1 MYHFGH
7 IIVLLE
13 ETMDQRSMYSSASQ
27 PSVLQTNKVLRNT
40 YMLLAMTLAFSAVCA
55 GIAMAVGI
63 SPMMSLVMTIGAF
76 ITLFVVQKKAD
87 SASGIYWV
95 FAFTGLMGASL
106 GYTLNFYLGVAGPGL
121 IMEALGATA
130 LVFFALSGYALT
142 TKKDFSFMGG
152 FLVVGL
158 VVVLVAAIANIFFAV
173 PAVSLAISAA
183 IVFIMSGFILFDTS
197 RIIHGGETNYI
208 RATVSLYLNIY
219 NLFTSILHLLGA
231 FGGDD

>member
-1 MYHFGH
+1 
-7 IIVLLE
+7 
-13 ETMDQRSMYSSASQ
+13 MYSSASQ